1 MWLLKQF
8 ADVAQSP
15 SFKSAVSEKSMN
27 KFPSRRGHH
36 RRPQRG
42 ADVQAVTA
50 GAAVEDHGFGTF
62 PERRTSSLPSDDRPS
77 AIDKCSVTT
86 VGGSKHV
93 IAVLVVP
100 DTLALGIPFI
110 QQVFGAPP
118 PALVDVASG
127 ADSPYSVVLCGERE
141 RYILSAGADFG
152 ELASLESLAAAD
164 TVIVPGVDAPLAT
177 RSDYLLS
184 SLRTAESA
192 GARMVSFCGG
202 SFILGYAGV
211 LDRRR
216 ATTHWQLASEF
227 RQAFPHVRLQ
237 AEHLYVDDGPVHTAG
252 GMFAATDLS
261 LHLMA
266 EDFGQ
271 SYAND
276 LEGVLVCGP
285 QRRGGQA
292 QFIKRASRADAY
304 SEMDELLSWMRENV
318 SESFT
323 LAQLAHQSHVSE
335 RTLVR
340 KFRLAT
346 GMSVFD
352 WLTTERISQARAL
365 LESTNYR
372 IGEIAVM
379 VGYRSPESFRRNFE
393 KIAGTTAGAY
403 RSAFRTAPL
412 PATRGA

>member
-1 MWLLKQF
+1 
-8 ADVAQSP
+8 
-15 SFKSAVSEKSMN
+15 MN
-27 KFPSRRGHH
+27 KPPSVGAHY
-36 RRPQRG
+36 RPYRD
-42 ADVQAVTA
+42 ADAQAVAA
-50 GAAVEDHGFGTF
+50 GAAVEDREFETF
-62 PERRTSSLPSDDRPS
+62 PERSTVDLRSDGHLS
-77 AIDKCSVTT
+77 AMDDCSATP
-86 VGGSKHV
+86 GAERKHM
-93 IAVLVVP
+93 IAVLVLP

-110 QQVFGAPP
+110 QQIFGAPP

-127 ADSPYSVVLCGERE
+127 ADSPYSVVLCGERQ
-141 RYILSAGADFG
+141 RYILSEGADFG
-152 ELASLESLAAAD
+152 ELASLGSLATAD

-177 RSDYLLS
+177 RSEHVLS
-184 SLRTAESA
+184 SLRAADSA

-202 SFILGYAGV
+202 SFVLGYAGV

-237 AEHLYVDDGPVHTAG
+237 AEHLYVNDGPVHTAG

-271 SYAND
+271 NYAND

-292 QFIKRASRADAY
+292 QFIKRAARADTY
-304 SEMDELLSWMRENV
+304 SEIDELLGWMRENV
-318 SESFT
+318 SEPFT
-323 LAQLAHQSHVSE
+323 LAQLAHRSHVSE

-340 KFRLAT
+340 KFRQAT

-352 WLTTERISQARAL
+352 WLAAERISQAKAL

-403 RSAFRTAPL
+403 RSAYRTAPL